1 MSPTKRGKIVSVTRM
16 RTPRIASRIVS
27 DPTAREPESSRQAP
41 DPDEA
46 LPHHPPRS
54 STRIRVSETNPWS
67 ITVMSFL
74 VLGGLGV
81 CVLGVVF
88 VASLVLYVVAPD
100 AAPSLSQ
107 TLVIAIVVVAL
118 MILLGTVVACMYG
131 FMHNYSARLGRGLEV
146 GFTDLRSAPSLAGEP
161 GEDGQEPQAAPDRDD
176 IHR

>member
-1 MSPTKRGKIVSVTRM
+1 MSPTKRGRIFSVTRM
-16 RTPRIASRIVS
+16 RTPRIASRIVP
-27 DPTAREPESSRQAP
+27 DPTARETESSRQAQ

-46 LPHHPPRS
+46 LPHHPRRS
-54 STRIRVSETNPWS
+54 STRIRISETNPWS

-107 TLVIAIVVVAL
+107 TLVIAVVVVAL
-118 MILLGTVVACMYG
+118 MILLGTVVACMCG
-131 FMHNYSARLGRGLEV
+131 FMHNYSARLGRGFEV
-146 GFTDLRSAPSLAGEP
+146 GLTGLRSAPSLAGDP
-161 GEDGQEPQAAPDRDD
+161 GEDGHEPQAAPDRDD
-176 IHR
+176 IRR